1 MKYTFLTLNLSSN
14 DNQIFEDLI
23 TFLKDSQPQIF
34 SEYYVIELD
43 GTPSKHL
50 HSLHV
55 CPNPKSENYKRMIS
69 TKITKFLTTKYHS
82 SELSHLLDMRQITKE
97 EEYIQ
102 KQQYIFKTL
111 PDLTR
116 YFCKSKDEQKLY
128 QEYHKSQKLIKSETF
143 NNVPIIQLKN
153 TTILRHVIDYY
164 LTNNDR
170 YSQEN
175 IDSIYIDMIKDNYS
189 FICCSKSVKEQTIYE
204 LVIRYYEQ
212 PTQVSINNIY
222 DTEVKNQFYTDS
234 VYKHILDLFS
244 NELMTDQQKTK
255 LAQSENPDI
264 QRYYCDYICEY

>member
-23 TFLKDSQPQIF
+23 IHLKATQPQIF
-34 SEYYVIELD
+34 NQYYVIELD

-50 HSLHV
+50 HSLHD
-55 CPNPKSENYKRMIS
+55 CPNPKPENYKRMIT
-69 TKITKFLTTKYHS
+69 TKITKFLQTKYHS
-82 SELSHLLDMRQITKE
+82 SELSHALDMRQITKE
-97 EEYIQ
+97 EHLVE

-111 PDLTR
+111 PELTR
-116 YFCKSKDEQKLY
+116 YYCKSNDEQQLY
-128 QEYHKSQKLIKSETF
+128 EDYHKLQKVIKTDTF

-164 LTNNDR
+164 LTNNEK
-170 YSQEN
+170 YTQEN
-175 IDSIYIDMIKDNYS
+175 ISEIYIDMIKDNYS

-204 LVIRYYEQ
+204 LVIRYYNQ

-244 NELMTDQQKTK
+244 NELMTNQQKKK
-255 LAQSENPDI
+255 LAESENPDI